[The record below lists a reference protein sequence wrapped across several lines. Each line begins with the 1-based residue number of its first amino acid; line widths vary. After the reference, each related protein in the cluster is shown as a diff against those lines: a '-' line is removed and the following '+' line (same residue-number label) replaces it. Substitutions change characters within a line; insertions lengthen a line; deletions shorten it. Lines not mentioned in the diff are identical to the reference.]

1 MERDGQIPPRYR
13 RDTAEISPASRAASW
28 AQARAYAASAL
39 GSTYKCL
46 VVGAGAGA
54 ATQLLGQMFKPLE
67 KALHDEKVLGTAESM
82 IELLQTIAELEN
94 SHKLNVLTSVH
105 VNAILGLLKNQL
117 HAHEARAK
125 KAAAEADEDGD
136 DVDVDGEWDVLC
148 TVSHCLRELLTT
160 HGAALIPAVEAQA
173 RDPRPVIAA

>member
-1 MERDGQIPPRYR
+1 
-13 RDTAEISPASRAASW
+13 
-28 AQARAYAASAL
+28 
-39 GSTYKCL
+39 
-46 VVGAGAGA
+46 
-54 ATQLLGQMFKPLE
+54 
-67 KALHDEKVLGTAESM
+67 M